1 MTRTIPDLELMFQV
15 MAGADA
21 GDVGAHPVPLGQIS
35 DAQMRRLRVGYFEQ
49 DDQVPVTEETRAA
62 VRNCAQALSGEGFEV
77 VPFKLKNLDAVKDVW
92 TTFFTQSGGMLL
104 REMYA
109 GQEDVMSPTL
119 REFMDRADA
128 IIVHRAKAAKP
139 QWQGVSLKPAAL
151 KPTFQMQPPSYVTP
165 EIIDFDAI
173 VQELSR
179 VPIRSTLT
187 A

>member
-1 MTRTIPDLELMFQV
+1 MLLGRRRGQRQRRIHTNP
-15 MAGADA
+15 G
-21 GDVGAHPVPLGQIS
+21 PLH
-35 DAQMRRLRVGYFEQ
+35 RHLRVGYFEQ

-119 REFMDRADA
+119 REF
-128 IIVHRAKAAKP
+128 
-139 QWQGVSLKPAAL
+139 
-151 KPTFQMQPPSYVTP
+151 
-165 EIIDFDAI
+165 
-173 VQELSR
+173 
-179 VPIRSTLT
+179 
-187 A
+187 